1 MTDQLDD
8 PVEQEQKKSEINETA
23 GKEKQTAKIANRNKI
38 HLPLP
43 SPNKI
48 INSRED
54 KIKYKDNECPSS
66 SAADNPAHDLI
77 KVVKKPVIE
86 KINNAHDNSSA

>member
-8 PVEQEQKKSEINETA
+8 PVEQEQEKSEINETA
-23 GKEKQTAKIANRNKI
+23 GKEKQSAKIANRYKI

-43 SPNKI
+43 SPDKI

-66 SAADNPAHDLI
+66 STANNPAHDLI

>member
-8 PVEQEQKKSEINETA
+8 PVEQEQEKSEINETA
-23 GKEKQTAKIANRNKI
+23 GKEKQSAKIANRNKF

-43 SPNKI
+43 SPDKV
-48 INSRED
+48 INNRKT

-66 SAADNPAHDLI
+66 STADDPAHDFI
-77 KVVKKPVIE
+77 KVVKEPIIE
-86 KINNAHDNSSA
+86 EINNAHDNSSA